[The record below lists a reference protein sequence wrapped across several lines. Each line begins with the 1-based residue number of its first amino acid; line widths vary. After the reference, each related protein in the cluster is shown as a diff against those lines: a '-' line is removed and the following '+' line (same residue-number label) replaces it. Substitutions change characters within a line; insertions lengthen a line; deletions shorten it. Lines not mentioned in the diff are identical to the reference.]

1 MKIKG
6 LTAIIL
12 LLVVPATLRA
22 QSQISLKASCEQYF
36 NSTADEYDFVPAPS
50 EDGIYPVRLTVTTKT
65 PEKTLYVKIYRAEK
79 QTGPFSL
86 VIDTMQ
92 GNEEFFDLYDTSPAK
107 PGQKYYYIAVL
118 GRYEIDNAPAQNK
131 SSVVCGWGALTH
143 EAFYVYFNNQ
153 LIKSYKKMTLM
164 NKPNALS
171 KLGNEQ
177 AQGSHC
183 GDFLY
188 EAKVKGMGGLA
199 TMTYKNYSDD
209 GICFFDGDMITKAD
223 MTASGTMDGTIK
235 ISGMYNGTV
244 SYSDIKVKNSN
255 AAGGTYK
262 IKPAGTQAK
271 NIDYSW
277 NFVNY

>member
-1 MKIKG
+1 MKVRFFTTVIF
-6 LTAIIL
+6 LFAFNAA
-12 LLVVPATLRA
+12 VRA

-36 NSTADEYDFVPAPS
+36 IPQSDQYDFYPTPS
-50 EDGIYPVRLTVTTKT
+50 EDGIYPVKLTVTTKT
-65 PEKTLYVKIYRAEK
+65 PEKTLYIKIYRAEN
-79 QTGPFSL
+79 QNGPFSL

-92 GNEEFFDLYDTSPAK
+92 GNEEFFDLYDTNPAK

-118 GRYEIDNAPAQNK
+118 GRYDLDNAPDHNK

-153 LIKSYKKMTLM
+153 LMKSYTKMTLM
-164 NKPNALS
+164 NKSNALG
-171 KLGNEQ
+171 KLGHEETH
-177 AQGSHC
+177 GTYS
-183 GDFLY
+183 GDFIY
-188 EAKVKGMGGLA
+188 DAKVKGIGGIA

-209 GICFFDGDMITKAD
+209 GISFFDGDMITKAD

-271 NIDYSW
+271 DIDYSW